1 MKRFKSYGFWT
12 ALSGA
17 VVIFLNA
24 LGDCFG
30 FSIDNELVSGLIMA
44 FAGVLVVLGVVS
56 MPKNDETK
64 SEDETGEESNENPLN
79 EQEGVNTNEEEN
91 SIDAQ
96 ENGAKEENSLAEQ
109 DNNADEEVSSN
120 GKSSVSDLEDKE

>member
-12 ALSGA
+12 ALSGG

-30 FSIDNELVSGLIMA
+30 FSIDNDLVSGLIMA

-56 MPKNDETK
+56 MPKKDDS
-64 SEDETGEESNENPLN
+64 SENKTN
-79 EQEGVNTNEEEN
+79 EQENNENNINNEEN
-91 SIDAQ
+91 SSNND
-96 ENGAKEENSLAEQ
+96 ENDSE
-109 DNNADEEVSSN
+109 DFSSGEPN
-120 GKSSVSDLEDKE
+120 RDFEHKD